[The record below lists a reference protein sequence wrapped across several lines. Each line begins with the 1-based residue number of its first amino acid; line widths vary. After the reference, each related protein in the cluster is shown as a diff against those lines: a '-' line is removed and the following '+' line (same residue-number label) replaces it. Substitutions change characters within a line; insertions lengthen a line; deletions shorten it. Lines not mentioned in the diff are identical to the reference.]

1 MKINERTRMIVTLGL
16 TGVFGFLAINK
27 SITSEQYIPIYT
39 MIITFYFTS
48 SSKEVTTNDNKS
60 IQE

>member
-16 TGVFGFLAINK
+16 TIVFGFLAVTH

-48 SSKEVTTNDNKS
+48 SSKEVIKNDDKT
-60 IQE
+60 E